1 MQVQTNG
8 AVRANDGKGNMLRVR
23 TRVAYADECC
33 MFGKIVASHVD
44 GEKAMKE
51 RKFESLQKKI
61 MKIKNAKRKINEKE
75 RV

>member
-1 MQVQTNG
+1 MLHVQTNG

-23 TRVAYADECC
+23 TRIACADECC
-33 MFGKIVASHVD
+33 MFGELSRVD

-61 MKIKNAKRKINEKE
+61 MKVKNAKIELK
-75 RV
+75 

>member
-1 MQVQTNG
+1 MQTNG

-23 TRVAYADECC
+23 
-33 MFGKIVASHVD
+33 KLSHVD

-61 MKIKNAKRKINEKE
+61 MKVKSAKIELK
-75 RV
+75 